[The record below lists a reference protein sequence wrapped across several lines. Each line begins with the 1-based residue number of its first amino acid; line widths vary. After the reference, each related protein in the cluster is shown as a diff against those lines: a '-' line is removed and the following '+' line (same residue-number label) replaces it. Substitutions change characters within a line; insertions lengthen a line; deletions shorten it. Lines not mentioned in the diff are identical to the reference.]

1 MMRSMF
7 SAISGLRAHQTMMDV
22 VGDNIANVNTAGFKS
37 SRVVFENTLTQ
48 LMRGG
53 SQPGTRDAGNLSQ
66 PGGGINPM
74 QIGLGVRVAS
84 IDMTDTQGA
93 LQSTGRPTDVAIS
106 GAGFLA
112 VRQGQDTLYTRAGS
126 LSFDARGNL
135 TDPTGMIVQ
144 GWPADRTTGDVN
156 TNRPITDITLP
167 LTAPDSPQPTST
179 VYMGGNLAA
188 NATTGASSTGE
199 TTITAFDRNGTK
211 HSLTVSTTKTGPNAW
226 TATVSDGGTAL
237 GTSPLTF
244 DVSGKLTSAGTF
256 TVPWT
261 GNAAGKLTV
270 DLGQAGTSGGL
281 TQYGSPSTAIA
292 TEQDG
297 AASASLRSFA
307 IGDDGSVTGT
317 FSNGSSKV
325 LAKVALA
332 TFSNPSGLQK
342 SGDSH
347 FRATGASGNVLMQA
361 AGTGSAGTF
370 AAGSLE
376 MSNVDLGQEFT
387 NLIIA
392 QRGFQANS
400 KIISA
405 SDELLTDLVNLKR

>member
-1 MMRSMF
+1 
-7 SAISGLRAHQTMMDV
+7 
-22 VGDNIANVNTAGFKS
+22 
-37 SRVVFENTLTQ
+37 
-48 LMRGG
+48 
-53 SQPGTRDAGNLSQ
+53 
-66 PGGGINPM
+66 
-74 QIGLGVRVAS
+74 
-84 IDMTDTQGA
+84 
-93 LQSTGRPTDVAIS
+93 
-106 GAGFLA
+106 
-112 VRQGQDTLYTRAGS
+112 
-126 LSFDARGNL
+126 
-135 TDPTGMIVQ
+135 
-144 GWPADRTTGDVN
+144 
-156 TNRPITDITLP
+156 
-167 LTAPDSPQPTST
+167 
-179 VYMGGNLAA
+179 MGGNLAA
-188 NATTGASSTGE
+188 NAANGASSAVE
-199 TTITAFDRNGTK
+199 TSITAFDRNGTK
-211 HSLTVSTTKTGPNAW
+211 HSLTVTSTKTAANTW

-237 GTSPLTF
+237 GSSSMTF
-244 DVSGKLTSAGTF
+244 DANGRLTSASSF

-261 GNAAGKLTV
+261 GNAAGRLTV
-270 DLGQAGTSGGL
+270 DLAQAGTSGGV

-307 IGDDGSVTGT
+307 IGDDGTVTGT

-332 TFSNPSGLQK
+332 TFSNPGGLQK

-347 FRATGASGNVLMQA
+347 FRPTGASGNVLMQA
-361 AGTGSAGTF
+361 PGTGSAGTF